1 MSDTQLHL
9 IPANQ
14 FSVEELTGI
23 YNQARAD
30 YLVPMSM
37 NADRLAAYLR
47 VYDVDLDHSWVAVD
61 GEQVLGLAMLGVRP
75 DRTWVTRLGVLPV
88 RRRAGTGE
96 ALVRGLL
103 QCTRNLGCRRSI
115 LEVIQGNSPAHR
127 LFLKLGFREIR
138 TLYVLRRPAGPLEP
152 ASVCTAIW
160 LEENQALGLIRS
172 YPARLAWTNEVE
184 SFINAG
190 DAQGLR
196 GDLGSGGWGWLGF
209 REHDGILSHFVF
221 HTGSGNPGQVAQALL
236 GELYRRFPDHETYVE
251 NIPEGDPHLPE
262 ILRSGFTEVFRR
274 TEMEW
279 REPAD

>member
-14 FSVEELTGI
+14 FSVEELTDA

-37 NADRLAAYLR
+37 SADRLAAYLR
-47 VYDVDLDHSWVAVD
+47 VYDVDLNHSWVAVD
-61 GEQVLGLAMLGVRP
+61 GEQVLGVAMLGIRP

-88 RRRAGTGE
+88 RRRSGTGE
-96 ALVRGLL
+96 TLVRGLL
-103 QCTRNLGCRRSI
+103 QSTRKLGCRRSI
-115 LEVIQGNSPAHR
+115 LEVIQGNRAAHA

-138 TLYVLRRPAGPLEP
+138 TLYVLRRLAGTLE
-152 ASVCTAIW
+152 ATSVSSSGW
-160 LEENQALGLIRS
+160 LNENQALELIRS
-172 YPARLAWTNEVE
+172 HPARQAWTNEIE

-196 GDLGSGGWGWLGF
+196 VDLSAGGWGWLVF
-209 REHDGILSHFVF
+209 REHEGLLSHFVF
-221 HTGSGNPGQVAQALL
+221 HTGAGNPGQVTQALL
-236 GELYRRFPDHETYVE
+236 ERLYRRYPDHETYAE
-251 NIPEGDPHLPE
+251 NLPDGDPHLPE
-262 ILRSGFTEVFRR
+262 ILRLGFTEVFRR

-279 REPAD
+279 RQPAA